1 MTRKRTGIVQSMN
14 PAHRDSEPNGISAN
28 VSDWL
33 VQNIDGVKA
42 PFTFAMIAGGH
53 SNLTFAV
60 IDANGRRLVLRR
72 PPLGH
77 RLASAHDMARE
88 FRLISAMNATNVPV
102 PRALGLCTDESVNEL
117 PFYVMDFVDGHIIRD
132 IEAAGNLL
140 TPAARRRAGE
150 SLVDNMV
157 LLHAV
162 DPDEVGLGDLARKDA
177 YIERQLKRW
186 YANFK
191 AQQTRDL
198 PGMDLI
204 HDELSKRIPPQHE
217 TTIVHGDYRLDNCM
231 LNDDG
236 DVVAVLDW
244 EICTLGDPLADIGM
258 LMVYW
263 NGPGDDTSAWS
274 NPTCTLE
281 GFLGRSALAARYGE
295 KSGRDMTH
303 FDFYVT
309 YGYWKLG
316 CIIEGVYARY
326 LGGAL
331 GQRDPEELEPFKVQV
346 DNAVIRA
353 TTMLEK
359 LR

>member
-1 MTRKRTGIVQSMN
+1 MN
-14 PAHRDSEPNGISAN
+14 LPHGISAN
-28 VSDWL
+28 VADWL
-33 VQNIDGVKA
+33 VHNISGTTA
-42 PFTFAMIAGGH
+42 PFTFSMIAGGH

-60 IDANGRRLVLRR
+60 TDATGRRLVLRR

-88 FRLISAMNATNVPV
+88 FRLISAMNVTDVPV
-102 PRALGLCTDESVNEL
+102 PRALGLCIDETVNEL
-117 PFYVMDFVDGHIIRD
+117 PFYVMDFVEGHIIRD
-132 IEAAGNLL
+132 VDSAENLL
-140 TPAARRRAGE
+140 TPAARRRTGE
-150 SLVDNMV
+150 SLVDTMV
-157 LLHAV
+157 RLHSV
-162 DPDEVGLGDLARKDA
+162 DPDAVGLGDLARRDA

-186 YANFK
+186 YSNFK

-204 HDELSKRIPPQHE
+204 HDELSKRIPTQTE

-263 NGPGDDTSAWS
+263 NGPGDDTSPWS
-274 NPTCTLE
+274 NPTCTIE
-281 GFLGRSALAARYGE
+281 GFLNRSELAARYGE
-295 KSGRDMTH
+295 KSGRDMSQ

-331 GQRDPEELEPFKVQV
+331 GQRDPQELEPFKVQV
-346 DNAVIRA
+346 DNAVMRA
-353 TTMLEK
+353 TAMLEK